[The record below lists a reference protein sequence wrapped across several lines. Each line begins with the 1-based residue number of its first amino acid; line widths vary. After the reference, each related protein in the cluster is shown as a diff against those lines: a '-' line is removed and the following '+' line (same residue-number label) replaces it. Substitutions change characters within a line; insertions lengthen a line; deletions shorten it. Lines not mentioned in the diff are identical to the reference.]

1 MIGFISCLNKYS
13 ELLLTIITAINV
25 ILVYITLKTNKDV
38 IKIMKE
44 QHEAERRPYI
54 QIRTYNRL
62 GFIVCLLIKNVGKS
76 SAKNVKFEL
85 DKDIFKFGYP
95 QRNIKEFPLFKE
107 GIKFFPPETEYHID
121 LGQHWLFFKKGINKE
136 QLPLLFKITC
146 TYSFFNK
153 TVIEETLIDIKS
165 TFKTTILTNE
175 TIDELRELKK
185 EIAKI
190 SKEIRKLKK

>member
-1 MIGFISCLNKYS
+1 MTDFISCLNKYS
-13 ELLLTIITAINV
+13 ELILTIITAINV
-25 ILVYITLKTNKDV
+25 FLVYRTLKTSKDV

-44 QHEAERRPYI
+44 QYEAERRPYI
-54 QIRTYNRL
+54 QIRTYYRQ

-76 SAKNVKFEL
+76 SARNVKFKLE
-85 DKDIFKFGYP
+85 KDIFKFGNS
-95 QRNIKEFPLFKE
+95 QLNIKEFPLFKE

-121 LGQHWLFFKKGINKE
+121 LGQHWLFFKKEINKE

-153 TVIEETLIDIKS
+153 TITEETLIDIKS
-165 TFKTTILTNE
+165 FFKTTLPTNE
-175 TIDELRELKK
+175 TIYELKELKK

-190 SKEIRKLKK
+190 SKEIGKLKK